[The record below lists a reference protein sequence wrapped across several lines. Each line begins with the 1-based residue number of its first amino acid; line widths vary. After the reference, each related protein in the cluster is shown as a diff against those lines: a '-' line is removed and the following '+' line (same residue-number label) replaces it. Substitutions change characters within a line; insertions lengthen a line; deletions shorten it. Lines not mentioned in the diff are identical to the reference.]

1 MRRTLAV
8 ALRVA
13 SVPIGVGAGVWTAL
27 LRVDISAQ
35 VCGHFLCAVF
45 GTPFARWQSDLVGA
59 GATIVVL
66 LLSWAV
72 SPHMTLS
79 LRDVLRIASVVVGVG
94 VGLSTAV
101 MTSYPSCYPNGCPG
115 FPTHPTF
122 ALYQCAL
129 FGAGATAVLV
139 LVSFGIRR
147 PASSPYQGD
156 F

>member
-1 MRRTLAV
+1 M
-8 ALRVA
+8 
-13 SVPIGVGAGVWTAL
+13 PIGVCAGFWTAL

-35 VCGHFLCAVF
+35 VCGHFLCAAF

-72 SPHMTLS
+72 SPHMTLGP
-79 LRDVLRIASVVVGVG
+79 RNVLRIASVGVGVG

-115 FPTHPTF
+115 VPTHSTF
-122 ALYQCAL
+122 AFYQCAL
-129 FGAGATAVLV
+129 FGTGAAAVLV

-147 PASSPYQGD
+147 PATAYQGD

>member
-1 MRRTLAV
+1 MRRTFAV
-8 ALRVA
+8 ALRLA
-13 SVPIGVGAGVWTAL
+13 SVPIGVGAGFWTAL

-66 LLSWAV
+66 LLSWAL
-72 SPHMTLS
+72 SPHLGLS
-79 LRDVLRIASVVVGVG
+79 VRDVLRIASVVVGVG

-101 MTSYPSCYPNGCPG
+101 MTSYPDCYPNGCPA
-115 FPTHPTF
+115 FPTHPEF

-129 FGAGATAVLV
+129 FGAGAAAILV
-139 LVSFGIRR
+139 LVSFSDRR
-147 PASSPYQGD
+147 PASTRLTG
-156 F
+156 

>member
-8 ALRVA
+8 VLRVA
-13 SVPIGVGAGVWTAL
+13 SVPFGVGAGFWTAL

-35 VCGHFLCAVF
+35 VCGHFLCAAF

-66 LLSWAV
+66 LLSWPV

-79 LRDVLRIASVVVGVG
+79 LKDVLRLASVVVGVG

-115 FPTHPTF
+115 LRTQPTF
-122 ALYQCAL
+122 ALYQSAL
-129 FGAGATAVLV
+129 FGVGAAALLV
-139 LVSFGIRR
+139 LVSFGVRR
-147 PASSPYQGD
+147 PVSR
-156 F
+156 